1 MSRPVVIV
9 IGGPNGA
16 GKSTLASLYV
26 PPSMTFVNADEV
38 AKTLPTYPSRD
49 ADLQA
54 GRIVIEQMEE
64 LGNRRASFAV
74 ETTLAGRTLAA
85 HIGRLRRVEGY
96 VFQLIFIWS
105 PSVELCVQRVASRV
119 RRGGHH
125 IPEETIRRRYSAG
138 IRNFFGLYQPL
149 ADRWY
154 VYNNSAL
161 GDPRLV
167 AEGGVGE
174 DLRIHDPSSWNS
186 MVEGASDD

>member
-16 GKSTLASLYV
+16 GKSTLAALYV
-26 PPSMTFVNADEV
+26 PPSMTFINADEV

-49 ADLQA
+49 ADLHASQ
-54 GRIVIEQMEE
+54 IVIEQMEE
-64 LGNRRASFAV
+64 LGGRRASFAV

-85 HIGRLRRVEGY
+85 RVGQLRRVGGY
-96 VFQLIFIWS
+96 DFQLIFVWS
-105 PSVELCVQRVASRV
+105 PSAELCVQRVASRV
-119 RRGGHH
+119 RRGGHD

-138 IRNFFGLYQPL
+138 IHNFFSLYQPL
-149 ADRWY
+149 AEHWS
-154 VYNNSAL
+154 VYNNSSL

-186 MVEGASDD
+186 MSGGGER